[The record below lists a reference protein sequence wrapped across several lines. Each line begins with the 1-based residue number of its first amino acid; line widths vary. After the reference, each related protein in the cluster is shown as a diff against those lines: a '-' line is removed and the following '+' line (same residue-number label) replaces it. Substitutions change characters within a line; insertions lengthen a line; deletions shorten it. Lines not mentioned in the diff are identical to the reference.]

1 MKLSNKSEYAILAM
15 VALTKE
21 YHKNES
27 LHIREIAALQKIPN
41 RYLEQLLAT
50 LRSGGLIKSIRGA
63 KGGYVLARD
72 PKKITV
78 LDVLKCIEGV
88 DAALPTVDSTCETA
102 EAEAIQEVWLE
113 ANQAAH
119 EVLQK
124 YTLQELCDRQAT
136 RQQIETMYYI

>member
-15 VALTKE
+15 VALARRF
-21 YHKNES
+21 HDNEC
-27 LHIREIAALQKIPN
+27 LHIKEIAALQKIPN

-50 LRSGGLIKSIRGA
+50 LRSGGLIKSIRGS

-88 DAALPTVDSTCETA
+88 DAALPTVDSDCNTV

-113 ANQAAH
+113 ANQAAYQ
-119 EVLQK
+119 VLQK
-124 YTLQELCDRQAT
+124 YSLQELCDRQVA
-136 RQQIETMYYI
+136 RQQIENMYYI

>member
-15 VALTKE
+15 VALAKR
-21 YHKNES
+21 YHSNEC

-50 LRSGGLIKSIRGA
+50 LRSGGLIKSIRGS

-88 DAALPTVDSTCETA
+88 DAAVPTMDSTCHTV
-102 EAEAIQEVWLE
+102 EAEAIQEVWIE
-113 ANQAAH
+113 ANQAAYQ
-119 EVLQK
+119 VLQK
-124 YTLQELCDRQAT
+124 YSLQELRDRQAS
-136 RQQIETMYYI
+136 RQQIENMYYI